1 MTFAEFCAYMRGFN
15 VVSVLVRVLF
25 ACIAGGILGAE
36 RGKHGRVAGM
46 RTHILVCVGSALT
59 ILIGLFVVSV
69 LHIGQD
75 ATRIAAQTISG
86 IGFLGVGTI
95 MVRGKSQVVGLTTA
109 AGLWAAAAIGLSFG
123 AGFYEGGLLGTLI
136 AILVNMLL
144 PKIEYR
150 YKLSRVSYVFYVEI
164 ASVYEVQAFVDSLE
178 KNYPIQ
184 EVEITKPNSGHSS
197 HVGVNIIVFARQTP
211 LSEEEIL
218 SQLSAREETV
228 FAIKTV

>member
-1 MTFAEFCAYMRGFN
+1 MGNFLDYITNYTHHIEVIIRI
-15 VVSVLVRVLF
+15 LL
-25 ACIAGGILGAE
+25 ACLAGGILGAE

-46 RTHILVCVGSALT
+46 RTHILVCTGSALT
-59 ILIGLFVVSV
+59 ILIGIFVVET
-69 LHIGQD
+69 LGMGQD

-95 MVRGKSQVVGLTTA
+95 MVRGKSQVLGLTTA
-109 AGLWAAAAIGLSFG
+109 AGLWAAAAIGLAFG
-123 AGFYEGGLLGTLI
+123 SGFYVGGILGTVI
-136 AILVNMLL
+136 ALLVNILL

-164 ASVYEVQAFVDSLE
+164 ASVYDVQKFVDSLE

-197 HVGVNIIVFARQTP
+197 HVGINIIVFARQTT

-218 SQLSAREETV
+218 AELSSREETV

>member
-1 MTFAEFCAYMRGFN
+1 MEFIAYMREFN
-15 VVSVLVRVLF
+15 VVTVLVRIFL
-25 ACIAGGILGAE
+25 ACLAGGILGAE

-46 RTHILVCVGSALT
+46 RTHILVCVGAALT
-59 ILIGLFVVSV
+59 ILIGLFVVGELGV
-69 LHIGQD
+69 GQD

-109 AGLWAAAAIGLSFG
+109 AGLWAASAIGLSFG
-123 AGFYEGGLLGTLI
+123 AGFYEGGILGTMV

-164 ASVYEVQAFVDSLE
+164 ASVYDVQTFVDHLE
-178 KNYPIQ
+178 KTYPIQ

-197 HVGVNIIVFARQTP
+197 HVGVNIIVFARQTQ

-218 SQLSAREETV
+218 EGLSALKETV

>member
-1 MTFAEFCAYMRGFN
+1 MEFIAYMREFN
-15 VVSVLVRVLF
+15 VVTVLTRIFL
-25 ACIAGGILGAE
+25 ACLAGGILGAE

-46 RTHILVCVGSALT
+46 RTHILVCVGAALT
-59 ILIGLFVVSV
+59 ILIGLFVVGE
-69 LHIGQD
+69 LGIGQD

-109 AGLWAAAAIGLSFG
+109 AGLWAASAIGLSFG

-164 ASVYEVQAFVDSLE
+164 ASVYDVQTFVDHLE
-178 KNYPIQ
+178 KTYPIQ

-197 HVGVNIIVFARQTP
+197 HVGVNIIVFARQTQ

-218 SQLSAREETV
+218 EGLSALKETV

>member
-1 MTFAEFCAYMRGFN
+1 MEFIAYMREFN
-15 VVSVLVRVLF
+15 VVTVLARIFL
-25 ACIAGGILGAE
+25 ACLAGGILGAE

-46 RTHILVCVGSALT
+46 RTHILVCVGAALT
-59 ILIGLFVVSV
+59 ILIGLFVVEKLGV
-69 LHIGQD
+69 GQD

-109 AGLWAAAAIGLSFG
+109 AGLWAASAIGLSFG
-123 AGFYEGGLLGTLI
+123 AGFYEGGLLGTLV

-164 ASVYEVQAFVDSLE
+164 ASVYDVQTFVDHLE
-178 KNYPIQ
+178 KTYPIQ

-197 HVGVNIIVFARQTP
+197 HVGVNIIVFARQTQ

-218 SQLSAREETV
+218 EGLSALKETV

>member
-1 MTFAEFCAYMRGFN
+1 MPFIEYLQEFN
-15 VVSVLVRVLF
+15 VVSVLVRILF
-25 ACIAGGILGAE
+25 ACLAGGILGAE

-46 RTHILVCVGSALT
+46 RTHILVCTGSALT
-59 ILIGLFVVSV
+59 ILIGLYVVGV
-69 LHIGQD
+69 LGIGSD

-95 MVRGKSQVVGLTTA
+95 LVRGKSQVIGLTTA
-109 AGLWAAAAIGLSFG
+109 AGLWAAAAIGLAFG
-123 AGFYEGGLLGTLI
+123 AGFFEGGILGTII
-136 AILVNMLL
+136 ALLANVLL

-164 ASVYEVQAFVDSLE
+164 ASVYDVQSFVDSLE

-184 EVEITKPNSGHSS
+184 EIEITKPNSGHSA
-197 HVGVNIIVFARQTP
+197 HVGVNIIVFARQTT
-211 LSEEEIL
+211 LSEEQIL
-218 SQLSAREETV
+218 SELSAREETV

>member
-1 MTFAEFCAYMRGFN
+1 M
-15 VVSVLVRVLF
+15 SVLEYLQSFNHVTVFIRVFLACVAGF
-25 ACIAGGILGAE
+25 ALGVE

-46 RTHILVCVGSALT
+46 RTHILVCTGSALT
-59 ILIGLFVVSV
+59 ILVGIFVVGTLGVGS
-69 LHIGQD
+69 D
-75 ATRIAAQTISG
+75 ATRIAAQKISG

-95 MVRGKSQVVGLTTA
+95 MVRGKSQVIGLTTA

-123 AGFYEGGLLGTLI
+123 AGFYEGGVLGTITVL
-136 AILVNMLL
+136 LVNMLL
-144 PKIEYR
+144 PKLEYR

-164 ASVYEVQAFVDSLE
+164 ASVYDVQKFVDSLE

-197 HVGVNIIVFARQTP
+197 HVGINIIVFARQTS

-218 SQLSAREETV
+218 AELSSREETV

>member
-1 MTFAEFCAYMRGFN
+1 MEFIAYMREFN
-15 VVSVLVRVLF
+15 AVTVLARIFL
-25 ACIAGGILGAE
+25 ACLAGGILGAE

-46 RTHILVCVGSALT
+46 RTHILVCVGAALT
-59 ILIGLFVVSV
+59 ILIGLFVVGELGV
-69 LHIGQD
+69 GQD

-109 AGLWAAAAIGLSFG
+109 AGLWAASAIGLSFG
-123 AGFYEGGLLGTLI
+123 AGFYEGGLLATLV

-164 ASVYEVQAFVDSLE
+164 ASVYDVQTFVDHLE
-178 KNYPIQ
+178 KTYPIQ

-197 HVGVNIIVFARQTP
+197 HVGVNIIVFARQTQ

-218 SQLSAREETV
+218 EGLSALKETV

>member
-1 MTFAEFCAYMRGFN
+1 MDFILYMREFN
-15 VVSVLVRVLF
+15 IVTVLVRIFL
-25 ACIAGGILGAE
+25 ACLAGGILGAE

-46 RTHILVCVGSALT
+46 RTHILVCVGAALT
-59 ILIGLFVVSV
+59 ILIGIFVVDV
-69 LHIGQD
+69 LGIGQD

-109 AGLWAAAAIGLSFG
+109 AGLWAASSIGLSFG
-123 AGFYEGGLLGTLI
+123 AGFYEGGLLGTLV

-164 ASVYEVQAFVDSLE
+164 ASVYDVQAFVDSVE

-184 EVEITKPNSGHSS
+184 EIEITKPNSGHST
-197 HVGVNIIVFARQTP
+197 HVGVNIIVFARQTQ
-211 LSEEEIL
+211 LSEEQIL
-218 SQLSAREETV
+218 SELSAYKETV

>member
-1 MTFAEFCAYMRGFN
+1 MEFVAYMRDFN
-15 VVSVLVRVLF
+15 FVTVFVRIFF
-25 ACIAGGILGAE
+25 ACLAGFILGVE

-59 ILIGLFVVSV
+59 ILIGLFVVGE
-69 LHIGQD
+69 LGIGQD

-123 AGFYEGGLLGTLI
+123 AGFYEGGILGTVI
-136 AILVNMLL
+136 AILVNGIL

-164 ASVYEVQAFVDSLE
+164 ASVYDVQNFVDSLE
-178 KNYPIQ
+178 KNYPVQ

-197 HVGVNIIVFARQTP
+197 HVGINIIVFARQTQ
-211 LSEEEIL
+211 LSEEQIL
-218 SQLSAREETV
+218 AELAAREETV

>member
-1 MTFAEFCAYMRGFN
+1 MEFIAYMREFN
-15 VVSVLVRVLF
+15 VVTVLARIFL
-25 ACIAGGILGAE
+25 ACLAGGILGAE

-46 RTHILVCVGSALT
+46 RTHILVCVGAALT
-59 ILIGLFVVSV
+59 ILIGLFVVGELGV
-69 LHIGQD
+69 GQD

-109 AGLWAAAAIGLSFG
+109 AGLWAASAIGLSFG
-123 AGFYEGGLLGTLI
+123 AGFYEGGILGTMV

-164 ASVYEVQAFVDSLE
+164 ASVYDVQTFVDHLE
-178 KNYPIQ
+178 KTYPIQ

-197 HVGVNIIVFARQTP
+197 HVGVNIIVFARQTQ

-218 SQLSAREETV
+218 EGLSALKETV

>member
-1 MTFAEFCAYMRGFN
+1 MEFITYMRDFN
-15 VVSVLVRVLF
+15 IVTVLARVFL
-25 ACIAGGILGAE
+25 ACLAGGILGAE

-59 ILIGLFVVSV
+59 ILIGIFVVSE
-69 LHIGQD
+69 LGIGQD

-123 AGFYEGGLLGTLI
+123 SGFYEGGLLGTLV

-164 ASVYEVQAFVDSLE
+164 ASVYDVQRFVDSVE

-197 HVGVNIIVFARQTP
+197 HVGVNIIVFARQTD
-211 LSEEEIL
+211 LSEEQIL
-218 SQLSAREETV
+218 EELSAHEETV

>member
-1 MTFAEFCAYMRGFN
+1 MEFIAYMREFN
-15 VVSVLVRVLF
+15 VVTVLARIFL
-25 ACIAGGILGAE
+25 ACLAGGILGAE

-46 RTHILVCVGSALT
+46 RTHILVCVGAALT
-59 ILIGLFVVSV
+59 ILIGLFVVGELGV
-69 LHIGQD
+69 GQD

-123 AGFYEGGLLGTLI
+123 AGFYEGGLLGTLV

-164 ASVYEVQAFVDSLE
+164 ASVYDVQAFVDSLE

-197 HVGVNIIVFARQTP
+197 HVGVNIIVFARQTQ
-211 LSEEEIL
+211 LSEEQIL
-218 SQLSAREETV
+218 TELSARKETV

>member
-1 MTFAEFCAYMRGFN
+1 MEFIAYMREFN
-15 VVSVLVRVLF
+15 AVTVLVRIFL
-25 ACIAGGILGAE
+25 ACLAGGILGAE

-46 RTHILVCVGSALT
+46 RTHILVCVGAALT
-59 ILIGLFVVSV
+59 ILIGLFVVGELGV
-69 LHIGQD
+69 GQD

-109 AGLWAAAAIGLSFG
+109 AGLWAASAIGLSFG
-123 AGFYEGGLLGTLI
+123 AGFYEGGLLGTMV

-164 ASVYEVQAFVDSLE
+164 ASVYDVQTFVDHLE
-178 KNYPIQ
+178 KTYPIQ

-197 HVGVNIIVFARQTP
+197 HVGVNIIVFARQTQ

-218 SQLSAREETV
+218 EGLSALKETV

>member
-1 MTFAEFCAYMRGFN
+1 MGFLAYMQSFN
-15 VVSVLVRVLF
+15 HVTVFIRIMLAL
-25 ACIAGGILGAE
+25 IAGGVLGAE

-46 RTHILVCVGSALT
+46 RTHIFVCVGSALT
-59 ILIGLFVVSV
+59 ILVGLFVVGEFG
-69 LHIGQD
+69 IGQD
-75 ATRIAAQTISG
+75 PTRIAAQTISG

-95 MVRGKSQVVGLTTA
+95 MVRGKSQVIGLTTA

-123 AGFYEGGLLGTLI
+123 AGFYEGGLLGTGIVILI
-136 AILVNMLL
+136 NMLL

-164 ASVYEVQAFVDSLE
+164 TSVYDVQSFVDSLE

-184 EVEITKPNSGHSS
+184 EIEITKPNSGHSA
-197 HVGVNIIVFARQTP
+197 HVGINMIVFARQTP
-211 LSEEEIL
+211 LSEEQIL
-218 SQLSAREETV
+218 AELSAREETV

>member
-1 MTFAEFCAYMRGFN
+1 MEFLAYMQSLNHVTVF
-15 VVSVLVRVLF
+15 VRIFL
-25 ACIAGGILGAE
+25 ACLAGGILGAE

-46 RTHILVCVGSALT
+46 RTHILVCTGSALT
-59 ILIGLFVVSV
+59 ILIGLFVVGE
-69 LHIGQD
+69 LGIGQD

-95 MVRGKSQVVGLTTA
+95 MVRGKSQVIGLTTA
-109 AGLWAAAAIGLSFG
+109 AGLWAAAAIGLAFG
-123 AGFYEGGLLGTLI
+123 AGFYEGGILGTGVVILI
-136 AILVNMLL
+136 NMLL

-164 ASVYEVQAFVDSLE
+164 ASVYDVQSFVDFVE
-178 KNYPIQ
+178 KKYPIQ
-184 EVEITKPNSGHSS
+184 EVEITKPNSGHSA
-197 HVGVNIIVFARQTP
+197 HVGVNIIVFARQTS

-218 SQLSAREETV
+218 AELSAKEETV

>member
-1 MTFAEFCAYMRGFN
+1 MEFIAYMREFN
-15 VVSVLVRVLF
+15 VVTVLARIFL
-25 ACIAGGILGAE
+25 ACLAGGILGAE

-46 RTHILVCVGSALT
+46 RTHILVCVGAALT
-59 ILIGLFVVSV
+59 ILIGLYVVGE
-69 LHIGQD
+69 LGIGQD

-109 AGLWAAAAIGLSFG
+109 AGLWAASAIGLSFG
-123 AGFYEGGLLGTLI
+123 AGFYEGGFLGTLV

-164 ASVYEVQAFVDSLE
+164 ASVYDVQTFVDHLE
-178 KNYPIQ
+178 KTYPIQ

-197 HVGVNIIVFARQTP
+197 HVGVNIIVFARQTQ

-218 SQLSAREETV
+218 EGLSALKETV

>member
-1 MTFAEFCAYMRGFN
+1 MAFIEYMEEFN
-15 VVSVLVRVLF
+15 VVTVFVRVFL
-25 ACIAGGILGAE
+25 ACLAGGILGAE

-46 RTHILVCVGSALT
+46 RTHILVCTGSALT
-59 ILIGLFVVSV
+59 ILIGIFVVTK
-69 LHIGQD
+69 LGIGSD

-123 AGFYEGGLLGTLI
+123 AGFYEGGILGTVVAL
-136 AILVNMLL
+136 LVNLLL

-164 ASVYEVQAFVDSLE
+164 ASVYDVQTFVDHLE
-178 KNYPIQ
+178 KTYPIQ

-197 HVGVNIIVFARQTP
+197 HVGVNIIVFARQTQ

-218 SQLSAREETV
+218 EGLSALKETV

>member
-1 MTFAEFCAYMRGFN
+1 MEFIAYMREFN
-15 VVSVLVRVLF
+15 TVTVLTRVFL
-25 ACIAGGILGAE
+25 ACLAGGILGAE

-46 RTHILVCVGSALT
+46 RTHILVCVGAALT
-59 ILIGLFVVSV
+59 ILIGLFVVGELGV
-69 LHIGQD
+69 GQD

-109 AGLWAAAAIGLSFG
+109 AGLWAASAIGLSFG

-164 ASVYEVQAFVDSLE
+164 ASVYDVQTFVDHLE
-178 KNYPIQ
+178 KTYPIQ

-197 HVGVNIIVFARQTP
+197 HVGVNIIVCARQTQ

-218 SQLSAREETV
+218 EGLSALKETV

>member
-1 MTFAEFCAYMRGFN
+1 MEFIDYMREFN
-15 VVSVLVRVLF
+15 AVTVLARIFL
-25 ACIAGGILGAE
+25 ACLAGGILGAE

-46 RTHILVCVGSALT
+46 RTHILVCVGAALT
-59 ILIGLFVVSV
+59 ILIGLFVVGELGV
-69 LHIGQD
+69 GQD

-109 AGLWAAAAIGLSFG
+109 AGLWAASAIGLSFG
-123 AGFYEGGLLGTLI
+123 AGFYEGGLLATLV

-164 ASVYEVQAFVDSLE
+164 ASVYDVQTFVDHLE
-178 KNYPIQ
+178 KTYPIQ

-197 HVGVNIIVFARQTP
+197 HVGVNIIVFARQTQ

-218 SQLSAREETV
+218 EGLSALKETV

>member
-1 MTFAEFCAYMRGFN
+1 MEFIAYMREFN
-15 VVSVLVRVLF
+15 VVTVLARIFL
-25 ACIAGGILGAE
+25 ACLAGGILGAE

-46 RTHILVCVGSALT
+46 RTHILVCVGAALT
-59 ILIGLFVVSV
+59 ILIGLFVVEKLGV
-69 LHIGQD
+69 GQD

-109 AGLWAAAAIGLSFG
+109 AGLWAASAIGLSFG
-123 AGFYEGGLLGTLI
+123 AGFYEGGLLGTMV

-164 ASVYEVQAFVDSLE
+164 ASVYDVQTFVDHLE
-178 KNYPIQ
+178 KTYPIQ

-197 HVGVNIIVFARQTP
+197 HVGVNIIVFARQTQ

-218 SQLSAREETV
+218 EGLSALKETV
-228 FAIKTV
+228 FAMKTV

>member
-1 MTFAEFCAYMRGFN
+1 MEFIAYMREFN
-15 VVSVLVRVLF
+15 AVTVLVRIFL
-25 ACIAGGILGAE
+25 ACLAGGILGAE

-46 RTHILVCVGSALT
+46 RTHILVCVGAALT
-59 ILIGLFVVSV
+59 ILIGLFVVGELGV
-69 LHIGQD
+69 GQD

-109 AGLWAAAAIGLSFG
+109 AGLWAASAIGLSFG
-123 AGFYEGGLLGTLI
+123 AGFYEGGFLGTVV

-164 ASVYEVQAFVDSLE
+164 ASVYDVQTFVDHLE
-178 KNYPIQ
+178 KTYPIQ

-197 HVGVNIIVFARQTP
+197 HVGVNIIVFARQTQ

-218 SQLSAREETV
+218 EGLSALKETV

>member
-1 MTFAEFCAYMRGFN
+1 M
-15 VVSVLVRVLF
+15 SVLEYLQSFNHATVFIRVFLACVAGF
-25 ACIAGGILGAE
+25 ALGVE

-46 RTHILVCVGSALT
+46 RTHILVCTGSALT
-59 ILIGLFVVSV
+59 ILVGIFVVGTLGVGS
-69 LHIGQD
+69 D

-95 MVRGKSQVVGLTTA
+95 MVRGKSQVIGLTTA

-123 AGFYEGGLLGTLI
+123 AGFYEGGVLGTITVL
-136 AILVNMLL
+136 LVNMLL
-144 PKIEYR
+144 PKLEYR

-164 ASVYEVQAFVDSLE
+164 ASVYDVQKFVDSLE

-197 HVGVNIIVFARQTP
+197 HVGINIIVFARQTS

-218 SQLSAREETV
+218 AELSSREETV

>member
-1 MTFAEFCAYMRGFN
+1 MGFLEYLQSFN
-15 VVSVLVRVLF
+15 HVTVFLRIFL
-25 ACIAGGILGAE
+25 ACLAGGILGAE

-46 RTHILVCVGSALT
+46 RTHIFVCTGSALT
-59 ILIGLFVVSV
+59 ILIGLFVVGE
-69 LHIGQD
+69 LGIGQD

-95 MVRGKSQVVGLTTA
+95 MVRGKSQVIGLTTA

-123 AGFYEGGLLGTLI
+123 SGFYEGGVLGTLI
-136 AILVNMLL
+136 VILVNIIL
-144 PKIEYR
+144 PKLEYR
-150 YKLSRVSYVFYVEI
+150 YKLTRVSYVFYVEI
-164 ASVYEVQAFVDSLE
+164 ASVYEVQTFVDSIE

-197 HVGVNIIVFARQTP
+197 HVGINIIIFARQTT
-211 LSEEEIL
+211 LSEEQIL
-218 SQLSAREETV
+218 ADLSAREETV

>member
-1 MTFAEFCAYMRGFN
+1 MAFIAYMRDFN
-15 VVSVLVRVLF
+15 FVSVLVRILL
-25 ACIAGGILGAE
+25 ACLAGGILGVE
-36 RGKHGRVAGM
+36 RGRHGRVAGM
-46 RTHILVCVGSALT
+46 RTHILVCVGAALT
-59 ILIGLFVVSV
+59 ILIGLFVVGE
-69 LHIGQD
+69 LGIGQD

-95 MVRGKSQVVGLTTA
+95 LVRGKSQVIGLTTA

-123 AGFYEGGLLGTLI
+123 AGFYEGGVLGTLI

-164 ASVYEVQAFVDSLE
+164 ASVYDVQSFVDSLE
-178 KNYPIQ
+178 KNYPVQ

-197 HVGVNIIVFARQTP
+197 HVGINIIVFARQTT
-211 LSEEEIL
+211 LSEEQIL
-218 SQLSAREETV
+218 SELMAREETV

>member
-1 MTFAEFCAYMRGFN
+1 MEFVAYMREFN
-15 VVSVLVRVLF
+15 VVTVFARVLL
-25 ACIAGGILGAE
+25 ACLAGGILGAE

-46 RTHILVCVGSALT
+46 RTHILVCVGAALT
-59 ILIGLFVVSV
+59 ILIGLFVVGQ
-69 LHIGQD
+69 LGIGQD

-109 AGLWAAAAIGLSFG
+109 AGLWAASAIGLSFG

-164 ASVYEVQAFVDSLE
+164 ASVYDVQTFVDHLE
-178 KNYPIQ
+178 KTYPIQ

-197 HVGVNIIVFARQTP
+197 HVGVNIIVFARQTQ

-218 SQLSAREETV
+218 EGLSALKETV

>member
-1 MTFAEFCAYMRGFN
+1 MEFIAYMREFN
-15 VVSVLVRVLF
+15 LVTVF
-25 ACIAGGILGAE
+25 ARILLACVAGGILGAE

-59 ILIGLFVVSV
+59 ILIGLFIVGE
-69 LHIGQD
+69 LGIGQD

-123 AGFYEGGLLGTLI
+123 AGFYEGGLLGTLV

-164 ASVYEVQAFVDSLE
+164 ASVYDVQGFVDSLE

-197 HVGVNIIVFARQTP
+197 HVGINIIVFARQTA
-211 LSEEEIL
+211 LSEEQIL
-218 SQLSAREETV
+218 SELAVREETV

>member
-1 MTFAEFCAYMRGFN
+1 MGVLAYLQSFN
-15 VVSVLVRVLF
+15 HVTVFIRVFL
-25 ACIAGGILGAE
+25 ACLAGGILGAE

-46 RTHILVCVGSALT
+46 RTHILVCTGSALT
-59 ILIGLFVVSV
+59 ILIGIFVVGTLGYGS
-69 LHIGQD
+69 D

-95 MVRGKSQVVGLTTA
+95 MVRGKSQVIGLTTA

-123 AGFYEGGLLGTLI
+123 AGFYEGGVLGTLV
-136 AILVNMLL
+136 ALLVNMLL
-144 PKIEYR
+144 PKLEYR

-164 ASVYEVQAFVDSLE
+164 ASVYDVQKFVDSLE

-197 HVGVNIIVFARQTP
+197 HVGINIIVFARQTT

-218 SQLSAREETV
+218 AELSSREETV

>member
-1 MTFAEFCAYMRGFN
+1 MEFIAYMREFN
-15 VVSVLVRVLF
+15 TVTVLTRVFL
-25 ACIAGGILGAE
+25 ACLAGGILGAE

-46 RTHILVCVGSALT
+46 RTHILVCVGAALT
-59 ILIGLFVVSV
+59 ILIGLFIVGELGV
-69 LHIGQD
+69 GQD

-109 AGLWAAAAIGLSFG
+109 AGLWAASAIGLSFG

-164 ASVYEVQAFVDSLE
+164 ASVYDVQTFVDHLE
-178 KNYPIQ
+178 KTYPIQ
-184 EVEITKPNSGHSS
+184 EIEITKPNSGHSS
-197 HVGVNIIVFARQTP
+197 HVGVNIIVFARQTQ

-218 SQLSAREETV
+218 EGLSALKETV

>member
-1 MTFAEFCAYMRGFN
+1 MEFIAYMRGFN
-15 VVSVLVRVLF
+15 AVTVLVRIFL
-25 ACIAGGILGAE
+25 ACLAGGILGAE

-46 RTHILVCVGSALT
+46 RTHILVCVGAALT
-59 ILIGLFVVSV
+59 ILIGLYVVGE
-69 LHIGQD
+69 LGIGQD

-109 AGLWAAAAIGLSFG
+109 AGLWAASAIGLSFG
-123 AGFYEGGLLGTLI
+123 AGFYEGGLLGTLV

-164 ASVYEVQAFVDSLE
+164 ASVYDVQTFVDHLE
-178 KNYPIQ
+178 KTYPIQ

-197 HVGVNIIVFARQTP
+197 HVGVNIIVFARQTQ

-218 SQLSAREETV
+218 EGLSALKETV

>member
-1 MTFAEFCAYMRGFN
+1 MEFIAYMREFN
-15 VVSVLVRVLF
+15 VVTVLARIFL
-25 ACIAGGILGAE
+25 ACLAGGILGAE

-46 RTHILVCVGSALT
+46 RTHILVCVGAALT
-59 ILIGLFVVSV
+59 ILIGLFVVDTLGV
-69 LHIGQD
+69 GQD

-109 AGLWAAAAIGLSFG
+109 AGLWAASAIGLSFG
-123 AGFYEGGLLGTLI
+123 AGFYEGGLLGTMV

-164 ASVYEVQAFVDSLE
+164 ASVYDVQTFVDHLE
-178 KNYPIQ
+178 KTYPIQ

-197 HVGVNIIVFARQTP
+197 HVGVNIIVFARQTQ

-218 SQLSAREETV
+218 EGLSALKETV

>member
-1 MTFAEFCAYMRGFN
+1 MEFIAYMREFN
-15 VVSVLVRVLF
+15 VVTVLTRIFL
-25 ACIAGGILGAE
+25 ACLAGGILGAE

-46 RTHILVCVGSALT
+46 RTHILVCVGAALT
-59 ILIGLFVVSV
+59 ILIGLFVVGELGV
-69 LHIGQD
+69 GQD

-109 AGLWAAAAIGLSFG
+109 AGLWAASAIGLSFG
-123 AGFYEGGLLGTLI
+123 AGFYEGGFLGTLV

-164 ASVYEVQAFVDSLE
+164 ASVYDVQTFVDHLE
-178 KNYPIQ
+178 KTYPIQ

-197 HVGVNIIVFARQTP
+197 HVGVNIIVFARQTQ

-218 SQLSAREETV
+218 EGLSALKETV

>member
-1 MTFAEFCAYMRGFN
+1 MAFITYMRDFNLVTVFARIFLACLAGF
-15 VVSVLVRVLF
+15 
-25 ACIAGGILGAE
+25 ILGVE

-59 ILIGLFVVSV
+59 ILIGLFVVDELGV
-69 LHIGQD
+69 GQD

-123 AGFYEGGLLGTLI
+123 AGFYEGGILGTLI
-136 AILVNMLL
+136 AILVNGLL

-164 ASVYEVQAFVDSLE
+164 ASVYDVQRFVDSLE
-178 KNYPIQ
+178 KNYPVQ

-197 HVGVNIIVFARQTP
+197 HVGVNIIVFARQTA
-211 LSEEEIL
+211 LSEEQIL
-218 SQLSAREETV
+218 SELAAREETV

>member
-1 MTFAEFCAYMRGFN
+1 MEFIAYMREFN
-15 VVSVLVRVLF
+15 AVTVLIRIFL
-25 ACIAGGILGAE
+25 ACLAGGILGAE

-46 RTHILVCVGSALT
+46 RTHILVCVGAALT
-59 ILIGLFVVSV
+59 ILIGLFVVDTLGV
-69 LHIGQD
+69 GQD

-109 AGLWAAAAIGLSFG
+109 AGLWAASAIGLSFG
-123 AGFYEGGLLGTLI
+123 AGFYEGGFLGTVV

-164 ASVYEVQAFVDSLE
+164 ASVYDVQTFVDHLE
-178 KNYPIQ
+178 KTYPIQ

-197 HVGVNIIVFARQTP
+197 HVGVNIIVFARQTQ

-218 SQLSAREETV
+218 EGLSALKETV